1 MIRPVSNRLLLRY
14 GAVAAA
20 AALACTAC
28 SGSGSG
34 GNAAQP
40 PAAASPAASSS
51 AAPAAAAPDAATVG
65 ETVKAAMKK
74 STAVHVKGSKSE
86 DGKMK
91 VDMQFN
97 KDSVSGSIEKDGV
110 EVPVRRVGDKVW
122 MRFSKSLTKEA
133 GLPAEAAAMVNDKWV
148 SLDSQLGQGLGEAF
162 KLFLDYDV
170 FIGSMADD
178 AAKPGY
184 SAAEPA
190 DVAGAPALR
199 YKNGSRTIFLEAAG
213 SHRLLRLESPSEGTM
228 EFSGWDQPVPAQAPP
243 AAEIYSGP
251 GS

>member
-14 GAVAAA
+14 GTVAAA
-20 AALACTAC
+20 AVLVCTSC
-28 SGSGSG
+28 SGSGS
-34 GNAAQP
+34 NAAQP
-40 PAAASPAASSS
+40 PAAASPAASSPAASS
-51 AAPAAAAPDAATVG
+51 AAPLDAATVG

-74 STAVHVKGSKSE
+74 ATAVHVKGSKSD

-110 EVPVRRVGDKVW
+110 EVPVLRVGEKVW

-148 SLDSQLGQGLGEAF
+148 SLDSQLGQGMGEVF
-162 KLFLDYDV
+162 KLFLDFDV
-170 FIGSMADD
+170 FVGSMADD
-178 AAKPGY
+178 VDKPGY
-184 SAAEPA
+184 SAGEPA
-190 DVAGAPALR
+190 DVAGAPAVR
-199 YKNGSRTIFLEAAG
+199 YKNGARTIFLEAAG
-213 SHRLLRLESPSEGTM
+213 THRLLRLESPSEGTM
-228 EFSGWDQPVPAQAPP
+228 EFTGWDQPVPAQAPP

>member
-1 MIRPVSNRLLLRY
+1 MIRPVSHRLLLSY

-20 AALACTAC
+20 AALACTSC
-28 SGSGSG
+28 SGSG

-40 PAAASPAASSS
+40 PAAASPAATSS
-51 AAPAAAAPDAATVG
+51 AAPSAAPPDAATVG

-74 STAVHVKGSKSE
+74 STAVHVKGSKSD

-110 EVPVRRVGDKVW
+110 EVPVLRVGEKVW

-133 GLPAEAAAMVNDKWV
+133 GLPAEAAALVNDKWV
-148 SLDSQLGQGLGEAF
+148 SLDSQLAQGMGEVF
-162 KLFLDYDV
+162 KLFMDYDV
-170 FIGSMADD
+170 FVGSMADD
-178 AAKPGY
+178 VDKTGY

-190 DVAGAPALR
+190 DVAGVPALKYR
-199 YKNGSRTIFLEAAG
+199 NGSRTIFLEAAG
-213 SHRLLRLESPSEGTM
+213 AHRLLRLESPSEGTM
-228 EFSGWDQPVPAQAPP
+228 EFTGWDEPVPAKAPP

>member
-1 MIRPVSNRLLLRY
+1 MIRPVSNRLLLRC

-34 GNAAQP
+34 ENAAQP
-40 PAAASPAASSS
+40 PAAASSPAAPASPS
-51 AAPAAAAPDAATVG
+51 AAPLDAATVG

-110 EVPVRRVGDKVW
+110 EVPMLRVGEKVW

-148 SLDSQLGQGLGEAF
+148 SLDSPLAQGMGEVF
-162 KLFLDYDV
+162 KLFMDFDV
-170 FIGSMADD
+170 FVGSMADD
-178 AAKPGY
+178 VDKPGY

-190 DVAGAPALR
+190 DVAGTPALR

-228 EFSGWDQPVPAQAPP
+228 EFSGWDQPVPAKAPP

>member
-1 MIRPVSNRLLLRY
+1 MIRPVSHRLLLRY

-20 AALACTAC
+20 AALACTSC
-28 SGSGSG
+28 SGSG
-34 GNAAQP
+34 GNAAQSLAS
-40 PAAASPAASSS
+40 AAASSPVKPLD
-51 AAPAAAAPDAATVG
+51 APPDAATVG
-65 ETVKAAMKK
+65 DTVKAAMKK

-97 KDSVSGSIEKDGV
+97 KNSVSGSIEKDGV
-110 EVPVRRVGDKVW
+110 EVPVLRVDDKVW
-122 MRFSKSLTKEA
+122 MRFSPSLTKEA
-133 GLPAEAAAMVNDKWV
+133 GMPAEAAALVNDKWV
-148 SLDSQLGQGLGEAF
+148 SLDSPLAQGMGEVF
-162 KLFLDYDV
+162 KLFMDFDV
-170 FIGSMADD
+170 FVGSMADD
-178 AAKPGY
+178 VDKPGY
-184 SAAEPA
+184 SAPEPA

-199 YKNGSRTIFLEAAG
+199 YQNGSRTIFLEAAG
-213 SHRLLRLESPSEGTM
+213 AHRLLRLESPSEGTM

>member
-14 GAVAAA
+14 GTVAAA

-34 GNAAQP
+34 GSAAQP
-40 PAAASPAASSS
+40 PAASPAASSS
-51 AAPAAAAPDAATVG
+51 AAPSDTPPDAATVG
-65 ETVKAAMKK
+65 QTVKAAMKK
-74 STAVHVKGSKSE
+74 STAVHVKGSKSD

-97 KDSVSGSIEKDGV
+97 RDSVSGSIEKDGV
-110 EVPVRRVGDKVW
+110 EVPVLRVGDKVW
-122 MRFSKSLTKEA
+122 MRFTKSLIKQA
-133 GLPAEAAAMVNDKWV
+133 GLPAEAASMVNDKWV
-148 SLDSQLGQGLGEAF
+148 SLDSKLGQGLGEAF

-178 AAKPGY
+178 ADKPGY

-213 SHRLLRLESPSEGTM
+213 SHRLLRLDSPSEGTM

>member
-1 MIRPVSNRLLLRY
+1 MIRPVSNRLLLRC
-14 GAVAAA
+14 GAAVAAA
-20 AALACTAC
+20 ALAGTAC
-28 SGSGSG
+28 SGSGG
-34 GNAAQP
+34 GTAP
-40 PAAASPAASSS
+40 PPASPAATSPSAPS
-51 AAPAAAAPDAATVG
+51 AAPPDAATVG

-122 MRFSKSLTKEA
+122 MKFSKSLAKAA
-133 GLPAEAAAMVNDKWV
+133 GVPAEAAAIVSDKWV
-148 SLDSQLGQGLGEAF
+148 SLDSPMAQGMGEAF

-170 FIGSMADD
+170 FVGSMADD
-178 AAKPGY
+178 ADKPGY
-184 SAAEPA
+184 TAAGPA
-190 DVAGAPALR
+190 DVAGAPALK
-199 YKNGSRTIFLEAAG
+199 YQNGSRTIFLEAAG
-213 SHRLLRLESPSEGTM
+213 SHRLLRLESPEEGLM
-228 EFSGWDQPVPAQAPP
+228 EFSGWDEPVPAQAPP